1 MSAGLDK
8 LETTNPNERMNN
20 LLITGGS
27 GFVGKNLAKFFASRH
42 TVATTYFQHAPS
54 PYSDAQSFQ
63 LDVTNAEQVFYIFEL
78 VRPDAVIHAAGNK
91 DVRFC
96 EDHHDEAYRTN
107 ALGTRNVARAC
118 RKFGARMIY
127 LSTDLVFNSLR
138 GDYKENELPQPTL
151 VYGRS
156 KLQGERFALEELK
169 DVAICRSGGIYGKG
183 SPLLSWLSTELDA
196 GRKVDCFVDIFN
208 TPTYVENLA
217 EMMETIIRKPLT
229 GVFHTVGRER
239 VSRFEFFQSYA
250 GTFGLDEDLLS
261 PVSVANMKERI
272 FLQPDSSLSMDQTSK
287 RLGIAF
293 NSIREGFTRLKAR
306 GGI

>member
-1 MSAGLDK
+1 
-8 LETTNPNERMNN
+8 MNT

-27 GFVGKNLAKFFASRH
+27 GFVGRNLANFFASRCSL
-42 TVATTYFQHAPS
+42 VTTYFQHPTALDS
-54 PYSDAQSFQ
+54 GAKSFR
-63 LDVTNAEQVFYIFEL
+63 LDVTDTEQVGTIFER

-96 EDHHDEAYRTN
+96 ESHPDEAHRVN

-118 RKFGARMIY
+118 RKFGASMIY
-127 LSTDLVFNSLR
+127 LSTDLVFSCVK
-138 GDYKENELPQPTL
+138 GGYKEDELPVPTL

-156 KLQGERFALEELK
+156 KLAGERLALEELK

-183 SPLLSWLSTELDA
+183 SPLLSWLSAELTA
-196 GRKVDCFVDIFN
+196 GRVVECFVDVFN

-217 EMMETIIRKPLT
+217 EMMETIIRKGFT

-261 PVSVANMKERI
+261 PVSMAHMKDRL
-272 FLQPDSSLSMDQTSK
+272 FLQPDSSLSVDQSAK

-293 NSIREGFTRLKAR
+293 DSIAEGFSRLKAR

>member
-1 MSAGLDK
+1 M
-8 LETTNPNERMNN
+8 TT

-27 GFVGKNLAKFFASRH
+27 GFVGKNLANFFAPRCS
-42 TVATTYFQHAPS
+42 VATTYFQHPTALDS
-54 PYSDAQSFQ
+54 ARQSFQ
-63 LDVTNAEQVFYIFEL
+63 LDVTDARQVSSIFER

-96 EDHHDEAYRTN
+96 EGHADEAYRIN
-107 ALGTRNVARAC
+107 ALGTHNVARAC
-118 RKFGARMIY
+118 RNSGASLIY
-127 LSTDLVFNSLR
+127 LSTDLVFSCLR
-138 GDYKENELPQPTL
+138 GDYKEDELPQPEL

-156 KLQGERFALEELK
+156 KLEGEKFAREELE

-183 SPLLSWLSTELDA
+183 SPLLNWLSAELDA
-196 GRKVDCFVDIFN
+196 GRTVDCFVDVFN

-217 EMMETIIRKPLT
+217 EMMETIIRKRLA

-250 GTFGLDEDLLS
+250 NTFGLDKDLLR
-261 PVSVANMKERI
+261 PVSIAHLKDML
-272 FLQPDSSLSMDQTSK
+272 FLQPDSSLSVDQTAK

-293 NSIREGFTRLKAR
+293 NSIAEGFTRLKAG

>member
-1 MSAGLDK
+1 M
-8 LETTNPNERMNN
+8 
-20 LLITGGS
+20 
-27 GFVGKNLAKFFASRH
+27 GKNLANFFAPRCS
-42 TVATTYFQHAPS
+42 VATTYFQHPTALDS
-54 PYSDAQSFQ
+54 ARQSFQ
-63 LDVTNAEQVFYIFEL
+63 LDVTDARQVSSIFER

-96 EDHHDEAYRTN
+96 EGHADEAYRIN
-107 ALGTRNVARAC
+107 ALGTHNVARAC
-118 RKFGARMIY
+118 RNSGASLIY
-127 LSTDLVFNSLR
+127 LSTDLVFSCLR
-138 GDYKENELPQPTL
+138 GDYKEDELPQPEL

-156 KLQGERFALEELK
+156 KLEGEKFAREELE

-183 SPLLSWLSTELDA
+183 SPLLNWLSAELDA
-196 GRKVDCFVDIFN
+196 GRTVDCFVDVFN

-217 EMMETIIRKPLT
+217 EMMETIIRKRLA

-250 GTFGLDEDLLS
+250 NTFGLDKDLLR
-261 PVSVANMKERI
+261 PVSIAHLKDML
-272 FLQPDSSLSMDQTSK
+272 FLQPDSSLSVDQTAK

-293 NSIREGFTRLKAR
+293 NSIAEGFTRLKAG

>member
-1 MSAGLDK
+1 M
-8 LETTNPNERMNN
+8 
-20 LLITGGS
+20 
-27 GFVGKNLAKFFASRH
+27 GKNLAHFFAPRCS
-42 TVATTYFQHAPS
+42 VVTTYFQHPTALDS
-54 PYSDAQSFQ
+54 ARQSFQ
-63 LDVTNAEQVFYIFEL
+63 LDVTDAEQVFSIFER

-96 EDHHDEAYRTN
+96 EDHPHEAYRVN
-107 ALGTRNVARAC
+107 AMGSHNVARAC
-118 RKFGARMIY
+118 RNFGASIIY
-127 LSTDLVFNSLR
+127 LSTDLVFSSSR
-138 GDYKENELPQPTL
+138 GDYKEDELPQPTL

-169 DVAICRSGGIYGKG
+169 DAVICRSGGIYGKG
-183 SPLLSWLSTELDA
+183 SPLLSWLSAELDA
-196 GRKVDCFVDIFN
+196 GRTVDCFVDVFN

-217 EMMETIIRKPLT
+217 EMMETIIRKRLT

-261 PVSVANMKERI
+261 PVSIAQMKDRL
-272 FLQPDSSLSMDQTSK
+272 FLQPDSSLSVDQTSK

-293 NSIREGFTRLKAR
+293 NSVTEGFTRLKAG